1 MITPFTDIC
10 NILSQSTKIDD
21 RLFES
26 VLIFSIF
33 DAKIFT
39 IMSELK
45 KGELVVSAIKN
56 GTAIDRIP
64 PQSLFK
70 VISIL
75 GLEKIQS
82 QITFGNNL
90 DSKKLGKKAIIKI
103 TDKYFDDK
111 EINKIALVAPEAK
124 LNTIRDY
131 KVVEKREVA
140 VPDEVS
146 GIVRCVNPK
155 CITNNEQIVTKFY
168 VLTKRPVTLKCHYCE
183 KMIEQEQMT
192 IL

>member
-1 MITPFTDIC
+1 MG
-10 NILSQSTKIDD
+10 
-21 RLFES
+21 
-26 VLIFSIF
+26 
-33 DAKIFT
+33 
-39 IMSELK
+39 ELK
-45 KGELVVSAIKN
+45 KGELVVSAIEN

-64 PQSLFK
+64 PQNLFK

-75 GLEKIQS
+75 GLDRIHT

-103 TDKYFDDK
+103 SDKFFDDG

-131 KVVEKREVA
+131 RVVEKREVK
-140 VPDEVS
+140 VPDEVT
-146 GIVRCVNPK
+146 GIVKCVNPK
-155 CITNNEQIVTKFY
+155 CITNNERITTRFY
-168 VLTKRPVTLKCHYCE
+168 VTAKKPVTLKCHYCE
-183 KMIEQEQMT
+183 KMVEQEQMT